1 MKFKKLEIQNINSI
15 TEAAID
21 FEQLMPQ
28 DQHIFMIWGP
38 SGAGKSTILDAICI
52 ALFCKTPRLQSI
64 AEKKD
69 NQYVDPELRFSDKS
83 KGIAINDLRQYL
95 KRGEKEG
102 YCLLQFVGNDSITYT
117 AKTVFSINRN
127 GNLNNTE
134 WSLTSENGVW
144 TKVKEIEQQIVTVT
158 GLTYE
163 QFCRTTLLAQG
174 EFTKF
179 MKSDQNAKA
188 EILEKLTDTSV
199 FSELG
204 RKIYEKYNL
213 KKKECENLNR
223 ENENIVRLNDEQIA
237 EYQVQISTI
246 QSENKQLEEA
256 LNNLTLKSTWIKQLT
271 VIQEDVKRSEQLWQA
286 ANTALNSEE
295 NQQTR
300 QLIAQW
306 EQTETERSILLELQK
321 LRQNAIEI
329 AESEKEHQFQYQQLT
344 AGYLFLKET
353 ITQAE
358 TSQKQLQERLEAQA
372 YKRETFANAQS
383 LSEKLKQYA
392 QLGQNIVQNKEKYQK
407 NLSVLSNSELSLAQK
422 KTDIDQKQAE
432 IDKVGTALNNLKE
445 KATAFDL
452 TQLTLL
458 QSQQKDRLRDLKEA
472 SKSVQTLKSQQ
483 NEIKE
488 LKKNIVEKQHLL
500 ESLTTQMQRDQD
512 AYTKAQAT
520 QESAQHIYDSAAK
533 SVNDFAKQV
542 RATLQVG
549 DICPVCG
556 QKVAQLLTNEAV
568 VEESVIKLKNALE
581 DAKKATISARKQLE
595 ETVLHFKT
603 EEVNVNSLNN
613 DWQNKSLKQKNDLT
627 ALEELCKR
635 LQIVVNETIQDQI
648 NQQLVDCE
656 KVLKELEEK
665 ISVSRS
671 LNQEI
676 EKANA
681 EMDNLK
687 KQLENLHKSHHEIEL
702 QTATLQQDNKA
713 LQTRWEEDEKKQ
725 SALQTEMSGF
735 LSATYPN
742 WTDNPIQTA
751 QCLTSEANI
760 YAKSQ
765 EKMTKLQESTEK
777 LQNEQQQ
784 IERCQQQIRSLFDW
798 PAAEKPQ
805 SIDHLAEKWADFV
818 PKCTILSQN
827 KTILHT
833 DITKKE
839 SILQRYYSEHPEIQ
853 EDTLTRLANTS
864 REVITQ
870 LREQQT
876 LAQNQVQNTHG
887 QFLKAQETLQKHQE
901 SKPIFE
907 EGEDLTLIETKIAE
921 NKQQKTEKSE
931 KIGQIQHILEE
942 DARNKQQYADTLR
955 QLDLLQQEMRQW
967 ERLSNVFGDSTGNK
981 FRKIAQSFILQK
993 LLDNTNYFLNMLSDR
1008 YELTGA
1014 GKELMILVKDKYL
1027 GDAPRPVEMVSGGES
1042 FLISIALALGLS
1054 NLALQGISSDFI
1066 FIDEGISQLDGSLCD
1081 SVVNTLQQ
1089 LHHIVHCNIG
1099 IISHLDVLAEKI
1111 PTKILVQPV
1120 SQGTSL
1126 VSIHN
1131 S

>member
-1 MKFKKLEIQNINSI
+1 MKFKKLEISNINSI
-15 TEAAID
+15 AEAVID

-445 KATAFDL
+445 KAKAFDL

-568 VEESVIKLKNALE
+568 EESVIKLKNALE

-656 KVLKELEEK
+656 KVLKELEER

-751 QCLTSEANI
+751 QCLTNEANI
-760 YAKSQ
+760 YAKSM
-765 EKMTKLQESTEK
+765 EKLTKLQESTEK

-818 PKCTILSQN
+818 PKCTVLSQN

-921 NKQQKTEKSE
+921 NKQQKAEKSE

>member
-568 VEESVIKLKNALE
+568 EESVIKLKNALE

-751 QCLTSEANI
+751 QCLTNEANI
-760 YAKSQ
+760 YAKSM
-765 EKMTKLQESTEK
+765 EKLTKLQESTEK

-818 PKCTILSQN
+818 PKCTVLSQN

-907 EGEDLTLIETKIAE
+907 EGEDLTLIETKIVE
-921 NKQQKTEKSE
+921 NKQQKAEKSE

-1131 S
+1131 A